1 MSNQKLQTKTGC
13 GRKKTSIGIA
23 REEAIEAGMKHFNGS
38 VCSVDPRHG
47 TIRRV
52 SNNTCVQC
60 ATQHGK
66 DRRDRDRLE
75 RPRRTPSQ
83 RVNMSEPGFCWP
95 VMVIGNPDRVRNEP

>member
-1 MSNQKLQTKTGC
+1 MSNQKGITKTGC

-23 REEAIEAGMKHFNGS
+23 REEALASGLKHFNGA

-60 ATQHGK
+60 ALQHG
-66 DRRDRDRLE
+66 RDKRERERLN
-75 RPRRTPSQ
+75 RPKRTTTK

-95 VMVIGNPDRVRNEP
+95 VMVIGNPDRVRKAA